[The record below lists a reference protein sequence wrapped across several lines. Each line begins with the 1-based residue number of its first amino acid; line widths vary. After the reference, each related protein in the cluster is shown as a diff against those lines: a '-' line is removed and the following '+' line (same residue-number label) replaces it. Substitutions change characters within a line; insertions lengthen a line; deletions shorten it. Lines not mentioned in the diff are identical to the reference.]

1 MFCARLTRQLKL
13 LRVRQLHSTLIK
25 NEEKPISETNK
36 TRKYTDSELKH
47 SILGSPLHTVSN
59 LDKRIL
65 VWVKRYPSMDKVPA
79 QVSFDCIHR
88 AHTQVRI
95 RICFM
100 IMGFAIIGFFVSS
113 RIGKRDAAAG
123 KHIITERMKWYEEL
137 KEKTRKEAENA
148 KAE

>member
-88 AHTQVRI
+88 AHTQ
-95 RICFM
+95 
-100 IMGFAIIGFFVSS
+100 
-113 RIGKRDAAAG
+113 GKEMLQLES
-123 KHIITERMKWYEEL
+123 I
-137 KEKTRKEAENA
+137 
-148 KAE
+148 